1 MVNSSG
7 VWWASFLSL
16 IICLS
21 AGNGG
26 LRAQELLGAK
36 IAVSGSP
43 ALMYVQDLANG
54 WDADD
59 AKVRYLIEELITQ
72 RLEIARLSVELA
84 GARAEAAEMK
94 EVSRQQAALLTAL
107 MAVLARRDQQDTTS
121 RSETTELEER
131 LEAAQS
137 ELQRKHLENSQLAA
151 ELAAAHKAAERAT
164 MMALENLALIEAA
177 GKAVPA
183 AGPSSSLEDHGEASI
198 LLAHW

>member
-1 MVNSSG
+1 
-7 VWWASFLSL
+7 
-16 IICLS
+16 
-21 AGNGG
+21 
-26 LRAQELLGAK
+26 
-36 IAVSGSP
+36 
-43 ALMYVQDLANG
+43 
-54 WDADD
+54 
-59 AKVRYLIEELITQ
+59 
-72 RLEIARLSVELA
+72 
-84 GARAEAAEMK
+84 MK

-183 AGPSSSLEDHGEASI
+183 AGPSSSLEHHGEASI